1 MSSPEILKAFAELQ
15 LSFVQTHCPTHGGFS
30 TEPEE
35 VKKDIF
41 TFLDAAPA
49 LITDLL
55 NLILS
60 HVDAVALAQGGAPF
74 ASLSNA
80 KRADVVKTVA
90 SSAGGYDEVTLVAR
104 LVWLVIYS
112 RDLSRNC
119 IGFTL
124 PPNLPAPVSVPP
136 PPAADLTRRYQVCVI
151 GSGAGGA
158 LVAARLA
165 EKGRDVLLIDA
176 GAWVNPKDY
185 PVRDDQALS
194 MTFRD
199 AGLHPAWP
207 DLASV
212 GRPRGL
218 SFMTVLQARLF
229 GGGPAINNAIHLPIT
244 EGKWGTW
251 RNAHDFPVEWQ
262 DLKTALDTVAA
273 DLGVSTTEMRDAI
286 GERSTRLEDGFNDLA
301 WLVRDLPLSVFEC
314 VACGGCNVGCR
325 FGKKT
330 GGVHGPRPAG
340 KPRSYLQ
347 KAFDLN
353 VTMRPRLRAVRFVTA
368 LGSRKVQSLLCEDIA
383 NQNHQVEIQADKF
396 VLSAGP
402 MASSRVLHRSGIQIL
417 SPVGR
422 GIAANIVFPVFA
434 LLDRDIPPGKLN
446 PGIQMCVY
454 VHQGGRLLE
463 SWFHYP
469 GSIAAAIPGWFADHA
484 DIMAKYP
491 RMAACGVVVP
501 TGNRGFV
508 GWPHGQLVLSLSED
522 ELIQMKAGVES
533 VADAFFADGA
543 EKVIPATRLSCI
555 LDKADPEAG
564 KATFRQL
571 VQGPADLSLST
582 AHPQGGNALGRSAAR
597 SVVSPGF
604 NLYDFDN
611 LFIADASLFPA
622 GCGVNPQ
629 MTTMALAHLAV
640 ERM

>member
-1 MSSPEILKAFAELQ
+1 MSAPEILKAFSELQ
-15 LSFVQTHCPTHGGFS
+15 LSFLQARCPSHGGFS
-30 TEPEE
+30 AEPEA
-35 VKKDIF
+35 VQKDIF
-41 TFLDAAPA
+41 EFLKAAPQ

-60 HVDAVALAQGGAPF
+60 HIDAVALSQAGAPF

-80 KRADVVKTVA
+80 KRADVLRTLA
-90 SSAGGYDEVTLVAR
+90 SSAGGYDEVSLVAR
-104 LVWLVIYS
+104 LAWLVTYS
-112 RDLSRNC
+112 RDLARDC
-119 IGFTL
+119 VGFTM
-124 PPNLPAPVSVPP
+124 PPNLPAPVSVS
-136 PPAADLTRRYQVCVI
+136 PPATPDLTRRYQVCVI

-185 PVRDDQALS
+185 PVRDDHALS

-199 AGLHPAWP
+199 AGLQPAWP

-244 EGKWGTW
+244 EGRWGTW

-262 DLKTALDTVAA
+262 DLKTALDTVAT
-273 DLGVSTTEMRDAI
+273 DLGVSTAEMRLAI
-286 GERSTRLEDGFNDLA
+286 GERSTRLEDGFKKLA
-301 WLVRDLPLSVFEC
+301 WLVRELPLSVLDC
-314 VACGGCNVGCR
+314 KACGGCNVGCR

-347 KAFDLN
+347 KALELN
-353 VTMRPRLRAVRFVTA
+353 VSMRPQLRAVRFVTA
-368 LGSRKVQSLLCEDIA
+368 LGSRKVKSLLCEDLA
-383 NQNHQVEIQADKF
+383 DQNRELEIQADTF

-402 MASSRVLHRSGIQIL
+402 MASSRVLRRSGIQIL

-422 GIAANIVFPVFA
+422 GIAANIVLPVFA
-434 LLDRDIPPGKLN
+434 LLDRDIPPGDKN
-446 PGIQMCVY
+446 PGIEMCVY

-463 SWFHYP
+463 GWFHYP
-469 GSIAAAIPGWFADHA
+469 GSIAAAIPGWLDDHV

-491 RMAACGVVVP
+491 RMSACGVVVP
-501 TGNRGFV
+501 TDNRGFV

-533 VADAFFADGA
+533 VVDAFFADGA
-543 EKVIPATRLSCI
+543 EKIIPATRLSCI
-555 LDKADPEAG
+555 IDKSDPEAG
-564 KATFRQL
+564 KTTFRQL

-582 AHPQGGNALGRSAAR
+582 AHPQGGNALGRTPAR
-597 SVVSPGF
+597 SVVSPSF
-604 NLYDFDN
+604 HLYDFDN
-611 LFIADASLFPA
+611 LFVADASLFPA
-622 GCGVNPQ
+622 ACGVNPQ
-629 MTTMALAHLAV
+629 MTAMALAHLAV
-640 ERM
+640 EHM